1 MSVYFEGLVEDR
13 LYLFAFSSTSF
24 MMKDITEERRF
35 KRRLILSIVVGLVL
49 VIAAAAYVLALYALN
64 KGPSAPSPLEQDGP
78 LLGSIGAMAAL
89 VFYSLSKRPNVDYSA
104 PDYETSYRYVR
115 VIGYPNDGLLSI
127 SIDTSQGTYEYQVK
141 VGKRALGIIRELA
154 ENPTWRT
161 RVYSY

>member
-64 KGPSAPSPLEQDGP
+64 KGPLRAQ
-78 LLGSIGAMAAL
+78 SIGAGRAPPRL
-89 VFYSLSKRPNVDYSA
+89 HRRDGSSSLLLPIQ
-104 PDYETSYRYVR
+104 ETQC
-115 VIGYPNDGLLSI
+115 GLLRPRTTRPAI
-127 SIDTSQGTYEYQVK
+127 GT
-141 VGKRALGIIRELA
+141 
-154 ENPTWRT
+154 
-161 RVYSY
+161 